1 MAKRKKLI
9 MALRLSESVPF
20 TFANQDQAKQF
31 HDLVK
36 RGIVRAYKKV
46 IGFPPEVDIPNFNAI
61 GAQLLGLVPVRLD
74 EINYDQIEVPAE
86 DYISLSGSEGYFQ
99 EFLMDEFD
107 SIVATKT
114 KAIEAEETSNNN
126 PQIEPEKLQTS
137 EVAETSETI
146 PTVDHH
152 GKGRGNRTSEGG
164 TETGS

>member
-46 IGFPPEVDIPNFNAI
+46 IGFPTEVDMPNFDAI
-61 GAQLLGLVPVRLD
+61 GAQLLGLVPVHLD
-74 EINYDQIEVPAE
+74 EIDYDQIEVPAE

-99 EFLMDEFD
+99 KFLMDEFD
-107 SIVATKT
+107 SVVATKI
-114 KAIEAEETSNNN
+114 KAIDAEETSNNELEN
-126 PQIEPEKLQTS
+126 EPEKLQAS
-137 EVAETSETI
+137 EVAETSEMV
-146 PTVDHH
+146 PPVDHS
-152 GKGRGNRTSEGG
+152 GRGRGNRTSKGG
-164 TETGS
+164 TGTGS